1 MEFAATERPSL
12 HQCLSM
18 VPRLRSM
25 HLLPEK
31 SYADYALEIR
41 TLHPLRAG
49 ARSCKDRR
57 PLPTRN
63 RLPELAMNLEGI
75 LVTR

>member
-1 MEFAATERPSL
+1 
-12 HQCLSM
+12 
-18 VPRLRSM
+18 M